1 MMGPMTNLSDE
12 SMACI
17 LDARTLR
24 SEVAK
29 ELAESSTA
37 VLLSAYITIAGAQ
50 WLIDTLPQ
58 NISLIV
64 VGRFTPRD
72 FKNGASD
79 LEALR
84 LLLSAKHTVK
94 FLSTL
99 HTKVL
104 AIDNKIMFLGSSN
117 YTARGLG
124 LVDDHNLEASVKLEL
139 SSASKEFIFN
149 IVRNSIN
156 ITTNILDQFE
166 EYLSGLDEITD
177 DNLSNKW
184 PAALFE
190 NIESLYVKDFPLA
203 AVGEHS
209 DIYTEHPNSDYS
221 RLYESRNNYTLS
233 RTIFR
238 SSRSYIWLIQ
248 LLSKEENTEGISYG
262 RLSSI
267 IHDALLDDPAPYRRT
282 VKDLQSNLYGFIR
295 EYADDVVHFYTPGNR
310 SEFIKLYR

>member
-1 MMGPMTNLSDE
+1 MSD
-12 SMACI
+12 I
-17 LDARTLR
+17 LDAKMLR
-24 SEVAK
+24 KKISE
-29 ELAESSTA
+29 ELTVDCS
-37 VLLSAYITIAGAQ
+37 VILLSAYITTAGVN
-50 WLIDTLPQ
+50 WLLEILPTGVE
-58 NISLIV
+58 LTV
-64 VGRFTPRD
+64 VGRFIPRD
-72 FKNGASD
+72 LKSGASE
-79 LEALR
+79 LEAIR
-84 LLLSAKHTVK
+84 TLLAAGYTVK
-94 FLSTL
+94 ALDSL
-99 HTKVL
+99 HAKIL
-104 AIDNKIMFLGSSN
+104 AINNKTMFLGSAN

-124 LVDDHNLEASVKLEL
+124 LIDTHNLEASVKLEL
-139 SSASKEFIFN
+139 SPASQEYILNVVKS
-149 IVRNSIN
+149 SIN

-203 AVGEHS
+203 VVGEHS
-209 DIYTEHPNSDYS
+209 DIYTEYPNSDYS
-221 RLYESRNNYTLS
+221 RLYEARNNYILS

-295 EYADDVVHFYTPGNR
+295 EYADDAVHFYTPGNR